1 LISSGV
7 YYNDSTKAV
16 LGADGDTFEYIARR
30 KVEVSGGQSSK
41 NNPVSEKLS
50 LSNFPE
56 GLTKK
61 VTLLKHFRNYLI
73 EQQSKCDDIES
84 NVVTKN
90 EILYPT
96 TMTYV
101 KKWLR
106 TKHAILF
113 RLSNQTVQI
122 IFYDQ
127 TEVLLT
133 PDIRYVTYVDKKR
146 VRSTF
151 LLSDDLVGTNTEM
164 AKRLT
169 YSRDILNQ
177 LLSGRKE
184 G

>member
-1 LISSGV
+1 V
-7 YYNDSTKAV
+7 
-16 LGADGDTFEYIARR
+16 
-30 KVEVSGGQSSK
+30 
-41 NNPVSEKLS
+41 
-50 LSNFPE
+50 SNFPE

-73 EQQSKCDDIES
+73 EQQSKCDDMES
-84 NVVTKN
+84 NCFTGH
-90 EILYPT
+90 ETLHSAT

-122 IFYDQ
+122 SFYDQ

-133 PDIRYVTYVDKKR
+133 PDTRFVTYVDKKR
-146 VRSTF
+146 ARSTF
-151 LLSDDLVGTNTEM
+151 LLSDNLVGTNTEM

-169 YSRDILNQ
+169 YSRDILHQ
-177 LLSGRKE
+177 LLNGQNCRKE
-184 G
+184 V

>member
-1 LISSGV
+1 MI
-7 YYNDSTKAV
+7 
-16 LGADGDTFEYIARR
+16 
-30 KVEVSGGQSSK
+30 
-41 NNPVSEKLS
+41 
-50 LSNFPE
+50 
-56 GLTKK
+56 
-61 VTLLKHFRNYLI
+61 
-73 EQQSKCDDIES
+73 
-84 NVVTKN
+84 
-90 EILYPT
+90 
-96 TMTYV
+96 YV

-133 PDIRYVTYVDKKR
+133 PDTRFVTYVDKKR

-151 LLSDDLVGTNTEM
+151 LLSNDLVGTNTEM

-177 LLSGRKE
+177 LLSGQSCRKDE
-184 G
+184 GNGSYKGNIT